1 MSTVA
6 DRATCEIMTVCEAA
20 DELHVTERYIRKVI
34 ATGELPA
41 VKVGSRLV
49 RICRTGLAALLG
61 PARAPLAAL

>member
-6 DRATCEIMTVCEAA
+6 DRAASEFMTVSEAA

-49 RICRTGLAALLG
+49 RIRRTDLAALLR